1 MSRTSYYP
9 YLPPQ
14 SDRKRL
20 IWLSVIVFGA
30 LTTLLFV
37 GMLVRRSPSSKGP
50 GEQELPGAQRD
61 QAEPATRVAGV
72 GEQGATGADLQLSQ
86 GVWSACMLPS
96 SGLHFSTD
104 MDALPA
110 SDRLGLESLV
120 GCLRD
125 GALAGRKVELVGH
138 TGGPGV
144 RGEGFRRAS
153 ALGQFFKVK
162 GLYPEQ
168 VVVASITEEP
178 GVPPPVQSLARRV
191 DINLVP

>member
-20 IWLSVIVFGA
+20 IWLSVIIFGA

-37 GMLVRRSPSSKGP
+37 GMLVRRSPSSRGP
-50 GEQELPGAQRD
+50 GEQGLPGGQGEQQEAT
-61 QAEPATRVAGV
+61 TRVAGS
-72 GEQGATGADLQLSQ
+72 GMQDAIGADLQLSQ
-86 GVWSACMLPS
+86 AMWSACMLPS

-138 TGGPGV
+138 TGEPGM
-144 RGEGFRRAS
+144 RGEGFKRAS
-153 ALGQFFKVK
+153 ALGQFLKVK

-168 VVVASITEEP
+168 VIVASIAEEP
-178 GVPPPVQSLARRV
+178 GVPSPAQSLARRV
-191 DINLVP
+191 DVNLVP